1 MTTSTTDPDATTP
14 ATVQAAATPPAAPA
28 GPAHL
33 AARAAV
39 VATAAV
45 FGLTYS
51 LSAAL
56 IAIDLA
62 GMGFSETVIG
72 ANASMHAV
80 GVLITAF
87 LLPRAAALLG
97 MRRAV
102 LTGLALSAAVLLLF
116 PLMPDFR
123 LWFPLRILLGAAS
136 ETLFVLSETWLN
148 ALSSEATRARAMAV
162 YTSVLSLGFALGPVI
177 LSLVGTDGAAPYI
190 TGASLT
196 AFAAVFIISP
206 KIRAPAVEKPAYT
219 NPVRFMKL
227 SPPAMAVTALN
238 AAVETAGLTFLALYA
253 VNLGWDE
260 PQATRLMSCLMAGA
274 IVLQLPIGWLGDKT
288 DRRRLLILLA
298 AAASLGALVWPSAL
312 KNPLATY
319 GLLFVW
325 GGLFVGIYTIMLAVV
340 GSRFSGSELI
350 GLYAAMG
357 LMWGAGALLGPL
369 LAGGAM
375 QLTLHGLPLF
385 VAAACGAFCLMVAR
399 TGKRL

>member
-1 MTTSTTDPDATTP
+1 VTTSPSAQD
-14 ATVQAAATPPAAPA
+14 AATSPSAQA

-39 VATAAV
+39 VATAAI

-62 GMGFSETVIG
+62 EMGFSETVIG

-80 GVLITAF
+80 GVLAAAF
-87 LLPRAAALLG
+87 FLPRAASLLG

-102 LTGLALSAAVLLLF
+102 LAGLVLSALVLLLF
-116 PLMPDFR
+116 PFMPDFR

-136 ETLFVLSETWLN
+136 EALFVLSETWLN

-162 YTSVLSLGFALGPVI
+162 YTAVLSLGFALGPVI
-177 LSLVGTDGAAPYI
+177 LSLVGTDGPAPYI
-190 TGASLT
+190 TGAGL
-196 AFAAVFIISP
+196 AVFAAVFILSP
-206 KIRAPAVEKPAYT
+206 KIHAPAVEKPAHA
-219 NPVRFMKL
+219 NPARFMKL
-227 SPPAMAVTALN
+227 SPSAMAVTALN

-253 VNLGWDE
+253 VNLGWEE
-260 PQATRLMSCLMAGA
+260 PQATRLMSCIMAGA
-274 IVLQLPIGWLGDKT
+274 IVLQLPIGWLGDKM
-288 DRRRLLILLA
+288 DRRKLLILLA
-298 AAASLGALVWPSAL
+298 AAASLGALAWPSAL
-312 KNPLATY
+312 TNPFATY

-357 LMWGAGALLGPL
+357 LMWGVGAMLGPL

-375 QLTLHGLPLF
+375 QLTPHGLPFF

-399 TGKRL
+399 WNKRL